1 MRLALLGALVL
12 AGCGERAI
20 LDVPPETVGIPEP
33 DGCTPSVDPD
43 QLTLT
48 VEAPSADVDVANDC
62 ELSFE
67 IATSLDDPDGAFG
80 LDPLTEDRIGRQ
92 SSLTITVRRALDT
105 GPNEGQL
112 LVDFVDVNG
121 VEHSRAVELY
131 AP

>member
-1 MRLALLGALVL
+1 
-12 AGCGERAI
+12 
-20 LDVPPETVGIPEP
+20 
-33 DGCTPSVDPD
+33 
-43 QLTLT
+43 
-48 VEAPSADVDVANDC
+48 VANDC